1 MQGNRRSGATDY
13 SARRIP
19 AFASLPDDVI
29 RDLDDAL
36 VPIPQVL
43 GTILYEQNDK
53 PLGVYLVFTGKAK
66 LTALV
71 ATGKTALLRISQPGE
86 LLGLNAAMA
95 QRPHMATARIL
106 EDSEIGL
113 LGREELV
120 NLMERHPQLALA
132 VAQRLASDCA
142 EALTEML
149 FLRVTTTTLQRL
161 AMLILRWSGANH
173 ARRHEIPILYTQAE
187 IGQMI
192 GASRETVTRLMKQ
205 LERKGNISVSHSQ
218 LKIVDPQS
226 MKKIARIAGK
236 ISSVM

>member
-1 MQGNRRSGATDY
+1 VPEDRHSELTDY
-13 SARRIP
+13 SARRIR
-19 AFASLPDDVI
+19 AFVSLPDDVI

-36 VPIPQVL
+36 VPIPQVS
-43 GTILYEQNDK
+43 GTILYEQNDE
-53 PLGVYLVFTGKAK
+53 PQGVYLLFTGKAK
-66 LTALV
+66 LTAVV

-95 QRPHMATARIL
+95 QRPHMATARMV
-106 EDSEIGL
+106 EDSKIGL
-113 LGREELV
+113 LRREELV
-120 NLMERHPQLALA
+120 NLMHRHSQLALA

-161 AMLILRWSGANH
+161 AMLILRWSGANS

-205 LERKGNISVSHSQ
+205 LQRKGKISVSHSQ
-218 LKIVDPQS
+218 LKIIDSQS

-236 ISSVM
+236 ISSAM

>member
-1 MQGNRRSGATDY
+1 VPDY
-13 SARRIP
+13 SVRRIP
-19 AFASLPDDVI
+19 AFASLPDDAI
-29 RDLDDAL
+29 EDLDDAVVL
-36 VPIPQVL
+36 EPQVS

-53 PLGVYLVFTGKAK
+53 ALGVYLLFTGKAK
-66 LTALV
+66 LTAVV

-95 QRPHMATARIL
+95 QRPYMATARLL
-106 EDSEIGL
+106 EDSQIGL
-113 LGREELV
+113 LRREAVV
-120 NLMERHPQLALA
+120 NLMERHPQLAVA
-132 VAQRLASDCA
+132 IAQRLASDCA

-161 AMLILRWSGANH
+161 AMLILRWSGGNS

-205 LERKGNISVSHSQ
+205 LERKGDISVSHSQ
-218 LKIVDPQS
+218 LKIVDQQA
-226 MKKIARIAGK
+226 MKKIARLTGK
-236 ISSVM
+236 ISSAM

>member
-1 MQGNRRSGATDY
+1 MQGNRRSGAPDY
-13 SARRIP
+13 SIRHIP
-19 AFASLPDDVI
+19 SFASLSDYVIQDVNE
-29 RDLDDAL
+29 AL
-36 VPIPQVL
+36 VPTPQAAGTVL
-43 GTILYEQNDK
+43 YSQNDK
-53 PLGVYLVFTGKAK
+53 PLGVYLLFTGKAK
-66 LTALV
+66 LTAVV

-95 QRPHMATARIL
+95 QRPHMAAARIM
-106 EDSEIGL
+106 EDSQVGL
-113 LGREELV
+113 LRREELV

-161 AMLILRWSGANH
+161 AMLILRWSGANS

-187 IGQMI
+187 IGQII

-205 LERKGNISVSHSQ
+205 LERKGCISVSHSQ
-218 LKIVDPQS
+218 LKIIDQHS

-236 ISSVM
+236 ISSAM